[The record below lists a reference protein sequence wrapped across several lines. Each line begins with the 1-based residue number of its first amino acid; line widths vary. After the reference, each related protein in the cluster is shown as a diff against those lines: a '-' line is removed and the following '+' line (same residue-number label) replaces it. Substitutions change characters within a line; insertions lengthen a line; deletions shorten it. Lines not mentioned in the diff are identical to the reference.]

1 VFSAL
6 GVDARERM
14 RVVSASATSTHAWVI
29 AMQSPDSPSLAIFI
43 TTSNVNTA
51 PIALIDMKL
60 LRFNKQEDSHE

>member
-1 VFSAL
+1 
-6 GVDARERM
+6 VDARERM

-51 PIALIDMKL
+51 PIALLDMKL
-60 LRFNKQEDSHE
+60 LRFNEQENSHE